1 MPPPNARDSGR
12 QRPLQIGVDARELL
26 GNRTGVG
33 RYLAALCAEWLALP
47 VHGPH
52 EFVLYGQA
60 PGDTPAVLGAPFK
73 DEGNGPFRYQVVP
86 GDGGTWWEQ
95 TRLAAAVNASGLD
108 VLFAPGYAAPLR
120 ARMPVVVTI
129 HDVSFETHPEW
140 FSWREGL
147 RRRWLTRRSARQAA
161 RIVAVSGFTRD
172 EIVTCLGVPRERV
185 AVIWSGLHHVEQTR
199 RVERESLVL
208 YVGSI
213 FNRRHVPQLIK
224 AFARVATVIPDAQL
238 VIVGDNRSHPRQ
250 DLAHLAGSAGIADRV
265 SVRAYVDE
273 AELWSLYGRAAAF
286 VFLSEYEGFGFAPL
300 EAMAAGVPA
309 IVGDTAVAR
318 EIYGDAAR
326 LVGFEDVPGI
336 ADAILEVVRNHET
349 RARLRAAAARR
360 LPRFTWAR
368 AAAET
373 LTVLETVGQSR

>member
-185 AVIWSGLHHVEQTR
+185 AVIWSGLHHVEQPR

-208 YVGSI
+208 YVGTI
-213 FNRRHVPQLIK
+213 FNRRHVPELIR
-224 AFARVATVIPDAQL
+224 AFARVATAIPDARL
-238 VIVGDNRSHPRQ
+238 VLVGDNRSHPRQ

-318 EIYGDAAR
+318 EIYGDAAC
-326 LVGFEDVPGI
+326 LVGVEDVPAI
-336 ADAILEVVRNHET
+336 ADAIVDVVRNGET

-373 LTVLETVGQSR
+373 LTMIENAGQSR